1 MSAIIEEVYDA
12 LIDAGAS
19 EEKARAAARSI
30 ANYDKQFSK
39 IKSDLSKQFSEIRA
53 DLLILKWITGLIL
66 VVVVFPMLKAV
77 VGL

>member
-39 IKSDLSKQFSEIRA
+39 IKSDL
-53 DLLILKWITGLIL
+53 LILKWMVGLVIIVNVL
-66 VVVVFPMLKAV
+66 PMLRS
-77 VGL
+77 LL